1 MLTLFLALFLQLPI
15 NFNPDGVEQRLRSH
29 VEYLTAD
36 TLQGRAPGSEGE
48 KLAAEY
54 LYDRLDEYG
63 VNLLSPREGEDFFI
77 NDTINGKFTKIHSRN
92 VIGIVEG
99 YDSKLKNEFIVVG
112 AHFDN
117 VGTSHIT
124 INGEPLPQLF
134 PGADGNASGV
144 ALLLELARQVEA
156 QKFLFR
162 RSVVFA
168 FFGAGEESCAGS
180 WYFLNRSFGQRES
193 IVLMVNLSSVG
204 RSGGENKF
212 QIFTGLHNL
221 LLNAIANDVGKR
233 AASLV
238 PVPSHTDY
246 YPSDHR
252 TFNAANIPITLFTT
266 GYGRDYHTVND
277 TKERLDYSQMMG
289 ICEYVMAYVQ
299 TIGEREE
306 RIANDMA
313 SANSAQ
319 EAQAKDGERIYS
331 QWEVDRP
338 AQFLHG
344 GEMQFLQRWVYK
356 YIKYPESALRDGI
369 HGRVIVEFVVGKDG
383 SVGNVKITKG
393 LCEEIDNEVIKVI
406 SASPKWKAALHN
418 KKSVRVKISVP
429 VDFKVEH
436 RARFGIKK

>member
-1 MLTLFLALFLQLPI
+1 
-15 NFNPDGVEQRLRSH
+15 
-29 VEYLTAD
+29 
-36 TLQGRAPGSEGE
+36 
-48 KLAAEY
+48 
-54 LYDRLDEYG
+54 
-63 VNLLSPREGEDFFI
+63 
-77 NDTINGKFTKIHSRN
+77 
-92 VIGIVEG
+92 
-99 YDSKLKNEFIVVG
+99 
-112 AHFDN
+112 
-117 VGTSHIT
+117 
-124 INGEPLPQLF
+124 
-134 PGADGNASGV
+134 
-144 ALLLELARQVEA
+144 
-156 QKFLFR
+156 
-162 RSVVFA
+162 
-168 FFGAGEESCAGS
+168 
-180 WYFLNRSFGQRES
+180 
-193 IVLMVNLSSVG
+193 
-204 RSGGENKF
+204 
-212 QIFTGLHNL
+212 
-221 LLNAIANDVGKR
+221 
-233 AASLV
+233 
-238 PVPSHTDY
+238 
-246 YPSDHR
+246 
-252 TFNAANIPITLFTT
+252 
-266 GYGRDYHTVND
+266 
-277 TKERLDYSQMMG
+277 MMG